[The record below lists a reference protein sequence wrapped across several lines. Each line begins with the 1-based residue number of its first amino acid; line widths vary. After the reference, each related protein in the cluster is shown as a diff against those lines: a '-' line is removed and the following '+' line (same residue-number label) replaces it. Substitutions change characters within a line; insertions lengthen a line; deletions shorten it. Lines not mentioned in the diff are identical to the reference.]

1 MYNRSAGLEPVCC
14 FYWLNSGDKVGLQQ
28 TDIGS
33 ELYGQAED
41 VITER
46 IAARKKELS
55 DKLLVLCHHY
65 QQESVYQFAD
75 MTGDSLKLAKHA
87 AACHDKPYIVFCGV
101 HFMAESADILTGDN
115 QAVILPDLRAGC
127 PMADMAGLDEVSW
140 AWKELE
146 QVTEIDRIIPVT
158 YVNSSAAIKAFVGER
173 GGSVC
178 TSSNAERV
186 LTWALERGEKV
197 FFFPDEHL
205 GRNSAIALGINPEEI
220 VLWSRDKHLGGNSAD
235 AIRQAKV
242 VLWNGYCTVHMQF
255 NAAHVK
261 MWREKDPAIRIIVH
275 PECRHEVVAGADQ
288 YGSTESII
296 KAVSSSPA
304 GSRWAIGTEINLVNR
319 LARLNPD
326 KEIHSLS
333 PFQCLC
339 STMYRIKPKYLLWV
353 LDNLVHGEV
362 KNQITVDH
370 ATAKS
375 AKIALDR
382 MLEI

>member
-1 MYNRSAGLEPVCC
+1 MV
-14 FYWLNSGDKVGLQQ
+14 LQQ
-28 TDIGS
+28 AEIGS
-33 ELYGQAED
+33 ERYGQPED
-41 VITER
+41 NLAER
-46 IAARKKELS
+46 IAARKKELA
-55 DKLLVLCHHY
+55 DKLLILCHHY

-101 HFMAESADILTGDN
+101 HFMAESADILTGDD

-127 PMADMAGLDEVSW
+127 PMADMASLDEVSW
-140 AWKELE
+140 AWQELT
-146 QVTEIDRIIPVT
+146 QTIGNDRIIPVT

-205 GRNSAIALGINPEEI
+205 GRNSAIALGIASDEI
-220 VLWSRDKHLGGNSAD
+220 ILWDRDKHQGGNSGE
-235 AIRQAKV
+235 AIKRAKV
-242 VLWNGYCTVHMQF
+242 ILWNGYCTVHMQF
-255 NAAHVK
+255 SAEHVK
-261 MWREKDPAIRIIVH
+261 MWREKDPEVRIIVH

-288 YGSTESII
+288 YGSTENII
-296 KAVSSSPA
+296 KAVTSSPP
-304 GSRWAIGTEINLVNR
+304 GSKWAIGTEINLVNR

-353 LDNLVHGEV
+353 LDHLVLGEV
-362 KNQITVDH
+362 KNQIRVDP
-370 ATAKS
+370 ATAKL
-375 AKIALDR
+375 ARIALDR

>member
-1 MYNRSAGLEPVCC
+1 M
-14 FYWLNSGDKVGLQQ
+14 GLQQ
-28 TDIGS
+28 AEIKADT
-33 ELYGQAED
+33 YGQAES
-41 VITER
+41 VLVER
-46 IAARKKELS
+46 IAARKKELGG
-55 DKLLVLCHHY
+55 KLLILCHHY

-101 HFMAESADILTGDN
+101 HFMAESADILTGDS

-127 PMADMAGLDEVSW
+127 PMADMATLDEVSW
-140 AWKELE
+140 SWKELAGI
-146 QVTEIDRIIPVT
+146 TEARRIIPVT
-158 YVNSSAAIKAFVGER
+158 YVNSAAAIKAFVGER

-205 GRNSAIALGINPEEI
+205 GRNSAIALGIKPEEI
-220 VLWSRDKHLGGNSAD
+220 VPWDRDKHLGGNSPA
-235 AIRQAKV
+235 AIKQAKV
-242 VLWNGYCTVHMQF
+242 ILWNGYCTVHMQF
-255 NAAHVK
+255 NAEHVR
-261 MWREKDPAIRIIVH
+261 MWRNKDPQVRIIVH

-288 YGSTESII
+288 YGSTENII
-296 KAVSSSPA
+296 KAVTGSPA
-304 GSRWAIGTEINLVNR
+304 GSKWAIGTEINLVNR

-339 STMYRIKPKYLLWV
+339 STMYRIKPKYLLWI
-353 LDNLVHGEV
+353 LDHLVEGEV
-362 KNQITVDH
+362 KNQVTVDP
-370 ATAKS
+370 ATAKL
-375 AKIALDR
+375 AKVALDR

>member
-1 MYNRSAGLEPVCC
+1 MLEQV
-14 FYWLNSGDKVGLQQ
+14 
-28 TDIGS
+28 DIGD
-33 ELYGQAED
+33 EFPEQAEE
-41 VITER
+41 VLAER
-46 IAARKKELS
+46 IAARKKDLGDRLLILS
-55 DKLLVLCHHY
+55 HHY
-65 QQESVYQFAD
+65 QQEAVYRFAD

-87 AACHDKPYIVFCGV
+87 AACNDKPYIVFCGV

-127 PMADMAGLDEVSW
+127 PMADMATLDEVSW

-146 QVTEIDRIIPVT
+146 GISDTSRIIPVT

-186 LTWALERGEKV
+186 LTWALARGGKV

-205 GRNSAIALGINPEEI
+205 GRNSAIALGLRPEEI
-220 VLWSRDKHLGGNSAD
+220 ILWKRGEHLGGNTPA
-235 AIRQAKV
+235 AIKQAKV
-242 VLWNGYCTVHMQF
+242 ILWNGYCTVHMQF
-255 NAAHVK
+255 NAAHVR
-261 MWREKDPAIRIIVH
+261 MWREKDPGIRIIVH
-275 PECRHEVVAGADQ
+275 PECRHEVVAGSDR
-288 YGSTESII
+288 YGSTENII
-296 KAVSSSPA
+296 KTVSGSPA

-319 LARLNPD
+319 LARQNPD
-326 KEIHSLS
+326 KEIYSLS

-353 LDNLVHGEV
+353 LDHLVQGEV
-362 KNQITVDH
+362 KNQITVDPE
-370 ATAKS
+370 TAKL
-375 AKIALDR
+375 ARIALAR

>member
-1 MYNRSAGLEPVCC
+1 MGLEQV
-14 FYWLNSGDKVGLQQ
+14 
-28 TDIGS
+28 DIGD
-33 ELYGQAED
+33 EFPEQAED
-41 VITER
+41 ILAER
-46 IAARKKELS
+46 IAARKRELA
-55 DKLLVLCHHY
+55 DKLLILCHHY
-65 QQESVYQFAD
+65 QQEAVYQFAD

-87 AACHDKPYIVFCGV
+87 ASSNDKPYIVFCGV

-127 PMADMAGLDEVSW
+127 PMADMATLDEVAW
-140 AWKELE
+140 AWKELDG
-146 QVTEIDRIIPVT
+146 VSDASRIIPVT

-186 LTWALERGEKV
+186 LTWALARGEKV

-205 GRNSAIALGINPEEI
+205 GRNSAVALGLKPEEI
-220 VLWSRDKHLGGNSAD
+220 ILWKRGEHLGGNTPA
-235 AIRQAKV
+235 AIRQARV
-242 VLWNGYCTVHMQF
+242 ILWNGYCTVHMQF

-261 MWREKDPAIRIIVH
+261 MWREKDPGVRIIVH
-275 PECRHEVVAGADQ
+275 PECRHEVVAGSDQ
-288 YGSTESII
+288 YGSTENII
-296 KAVSSSPA
+296 KAVSNSPA
-304 GSRWAIGTEINLVNR
+304 GSKWAIGTEINLVSR

-339 STMYRIKPKYLLWV
+339 STMYRIKPRYLLWV
-353 LDNLVHGEV
+353 LDHLVQGEV
-362 KNQITVDH
+362 KNQITVDPE
-370 ATAKS
+370 TAKL
-375 AKIALDR
+375 ARIALAR

>member
-1 MYNRSAGLEPVCC
+1 MA
-14 FYWLNSGDKVGLQQ
+14 LQQ
-28 TDIGS
+28 AEITS
-33 ELYGQAED
+33 EIYGQAEE
-41 VITER
+41 ILIER
-46 IAARKKELS
+46 IAVRKKILG
-55 DKLLVLCHHY
+55 DRLLVLCHHY

-87 AACHDKPYIVFCGV
+87 AACHDRPYIVFCGV
-101 HFMAESADILTGDN
+101 HFMAESADILTGNN

-140 AWKELE
+140 AWKELA
-146 QVTEIDRIIPVT
+146 QVADANRIIPVT
-158 YVNSSAAIKAFVGER
+158 YVNSSAAIKAFVGDR

-205 GRNSAIALGINPEEI
+205 GRNSAIALGIDSGEI
-220 VLWSRDKHLGGNSAD
+220 VLWNRDENLGGNSAA
-235 AIRQAKV
+235 AIKQAKV
-242 VLWNGYCTVHMQF
+242 ILWNGYCTVHMQF
-255 NAAHVK
+255 NAAHIR
-261 MWREKDPAIRIIVH
+261 MWREKDPDVRIIVH
-275 PECRHEVVAGADQ
+275 PECRHEVVAGADK
-288 YGSTESII
+288 YGSTENII
-296 KAVSSSPA
+296 KAVSGSPP
-304 GSRWAIGTEINLVNR
+304 GSKWAIGTEINLVNR

-353 LDNLVHGEV
+353 LDNLADGKI
-362 KNQITVDH
+362 KNQITVDPE
-370 ATAKS
+370 TAKL

-382 MLEI
+382 MLQI

>member
-1 MYNRSAGLEPVCC
+1 
-14 FYWLNSGDKVGLQQ
+14 VGLQQ
-28 TDIGS
+28 ADIGS
-33 ELYGQAED
+33 ELYEQDGDILSEQ
-41 VITER
+41 
-46 IAARKKELS
+46 IAARKKELGE
-55 DKLLVLCHHY
+55 KLLVLCHHY
-65 QQESVYQFAD
+65 QQESVYRFAD

-87 AACHDKPYIVFCGV
+87 AASDDKSYIVFCGV

-127 PMADMAGLDEVSW
+127 PMADMATLDEVSW
-140 AWKELE
+140 AWKELDGI
-146 QVTEIDRIIPVT
+146 TDASRIIPVT
-158 YVNSSAAIKAFVGER
+158 YVNSSAVIKAFVGEK

-186 LTWALERGEKV
+186 LRWALERGEKI

-205 GRNSAIALGINPEEI
+205 GRNSAIALGIKPEEI
-220 VLWSRDKHLGGNSAD
+220 VLWNRDEHLGGNSPA

-242 VLWNGYCTVHMQF
+242 ILWNGYCTVHMQF
-255 NAAHVK
+255 NAAHVR
-261 MWREKDPAIRIIVH
+261 MWREKDPEVRIIVH

-288 YGSTESII
+288 YGSTENII
-296 KAVSSSPA
+296 QAVSGSPA
-304 GSRWAIGTEINLVNR
+304 GSKWAIGTEINLVNR

-353 LDNLVHGEV
+353 LDNLVKGQV
-362 KNQITVDH
+362 KNQITVDPG
-370 ATAKS
+370 TAKL

>member
-1 MYNRSAGLEPVCC
+1 MA
-14 FYWLNSGDKVGLQQ
+14 LQQ
-28 TDIGS
+28 VDIG
-33 ELYGQAED
+33 EEFLKTGDDLLA
-41 VITER
+41 ER
-46 IAARKKELS
+46 IWVRKAELA
-55 DKLLVLCHHY
+55 DRLLVLAHHY

-87 AACHDKPYIVFCGV
+87 AACQDKPYIVFCGV
-101 HFMAESADILTGDN
+101 HFMAEAADILSKDS

-127 PMADMAGLDEVSW
+127 PMADMATLEEVKW
-140 AWKELE
+140 AWGELTE
-146 QVTEIDRIIPVT
+146 VTDVDRIIPVT
-158 YVNSSAAIKAFVGER
+158 YVNSSAAIKAFVGEN

-205 GRNSAIALGINPEEI
+205 GRNSAHALGIDPDEV
-220 VLWSRDKHLGGNSAD
+220 VLWNREETLGGNSAA
-235 AIRQAKV
+235 AIQKAKV
-242 VLWNGYCTVHMQF
+242 ILWNGYCTVHMQF
-255 NAAHVK
+255 NVEHVK
-261 MWREKDPAIRIIVH
+261 MWRRKDPEVRIIVH
-275 PECRHEVVAGADQ
+275 PECRHEVVKGADQ
-288 YGSTESII
+288 YGSTESINQ
-296 KAVSSSPA
+296 AVSSSAP
-304 GSRWAIGTEINLVNR
+304 GSKWAIGTEINLVNR

-339 STMYRIKPKYLLWV
+339 STMYRIKPAYLLWV
-353 LDNLVHGEV
+353 LDNLVAGQV
-362 KNQITVDH
+362 KNQITVDPH
-370 ATAKS
+370 TAGL

>member
-1 MYNRSAGLEPVCC
+1 MA
-14 FYWLNSGDKVGLQQ
+14 LQQ
-28 TDIGS
+28 AEITS
-33 ELYGQAED
+33 EIYGQAEE
-41 VITER
+41 ILIER
-46 IAARKKELS
+46 IAVRKKILG
-55 DKLLVLCHHY
+55 DRLLVLCHHY

-87 AACHDKPYIVFCGV
+87 AACHDRPYIVFCGV
-101 HFMAESADILTGDN
+101 HFMAESADILTGNN

-140 AWKELE
+140 AWKELA
-146 QVTEIDRIIPVT
+146 QVADANRIIPVT

-205 GRNSAIALGINPEEI
+205 GRNSAIALGIDSGEI
-220 VLWSRDKHLGGNSAD
+220 VLWNRDENLGGNSAA
-235 AIRQAKV
+235 AIKQAKV
-242 VLWNGYCTVHMQF
+242 ILWNGYCTVHMQF
-255 NAAHVK
+255 NAAHIR
-261 MWREKDPAIRIIVH
+261 MWREKDPDVRIIVH
-275 PECRHEVVAGADQ
+275 PECRHEVVAGADK
-288 YGSTESII
+288 YGSTENII
-296 KAVSSSPA
+296 KAVSGSPS
-304 GSRWAIGTEINLVNR
+304 GSKWAIGTEINLVNR

-353 LDNLVHGEV
+353 LDNLADGKI
-362 KNQITVDH
+362 KNQITVDPE
-370 ATAKS
+370 TAKL

-382 MLEI
+382 MLQI

>member
-1 MYNRSAGLEPVCC
+1 V
-14 FYWLNSGDKVGLQQ
+14 QQ
-28 TDIGS
+28 ADIGS
-33 ELYGQAED
+33 EFYEQAEG
-41 VITER
+41 ILAER
-46 IAARKKELS
+46 IAARKKELG

-127 PMADMAGLDEVSW
+127 PMADMATLDEVSW
-140 AWKELE
+140 AWKELA
-146 QVTEIDRIIPVT
+146 EITDTSRIIPVT

-173 GGSVC
+173 QGSVC

-186 LTWALERGEKV
+186 LTWALERGDKI

-205 GRNSAIALGINPEEI
+205 GRNSAIALGIKPEEI
-220 VLWSRDKHLGGNSAD
+220 VLWNRDEGLGGNSAT
-235 AIRQAKV
+235 AIKQAKV
-242 VLWNGYCTVHMQF
+242 ILWNGYCTVHMQF
-255 NAAHVK
+255 TAAHVR
-261 MWREKDPAIRIIVH
+261 MWREKDPNIRIIVH
-275 PECRHEVVAGADQ
+275 PECRHEVVAGSDQ
-288 YGSTESII
+288 YGSTENII
-296 KAVSSSPA
+296 KAVSNSPT
-304 GSRWAIGTEINLVNR
+304 GSKWAIGTEINLVNR

-353 LDNLVHGEV
+353 LDNLVKGEV
-362 KNQITVDH
+362 KNQITVEPD
-370 ATAKS
+370 TAKL